1 MYAHYEV
8 LVHVDRFRN
17 LDLFH
22 QGEYAIGCRIFG
34 QDSRVAARPLR
45 FLSAA
50 RSARGGG
57 GSAVTPPTTAQYA
70 GGINDADNAFR
81 CSSFYIRYREETRL
95 IREGAL
101 FHVELPVP
109 NDFLME
115 PLVVQF
121 ELLFQRPLKARALP
135 SGSSVATG
143 SASPPRLLCV
153 ATHQWRHHPCA
164 AGGQG
169 HCHITFDEMHTC
181 VVEAYATSAL
191 LYYTA
196 GPLEVYRRRT
206 NDCVLRLS
214 FFVSAGAVACP
225 CVSTH
230 AQRVCARNAAAG
242 ALWSLVAVISRRRA
256 HETPLLLYEMRV

>member
-196 GPLEVYRRRT
+196 GPLEVQLYTAVAPMTVSSVYHFLCLQAQWR
-206 NDCVLRLS
+206 
-214 FFVSAGAVACP
+214 VSASAHTRNA
-225 CVSTH
+225 
-230 AQRVCARNAAAG
+230 CARG
-242 ALWSLVAVISRRRA
+242 RRPLVLCDLLSL
-256 HETPLLLYEMRV
+256 